1 VSLAYDACTS
11 LLRGRQCLQRTH
23 REKDLLMPPNTRS
36 AIALFTDGPT
46 ALSRVAGL
54 LLAAAGALVATMA
67 QAVAPMQE
75 PRHALVV
82 GNANYASAP
91 LVNSANDATAVAKV
105 LQKAGFTVELRI
117 NANQKQ
123 LQDAVTQ
130 FGDRLRGG
138 GAGLFYFA
146 GHGVQ
151 IKGRNFLMPVGADIK
166 REDEVPYK
174 AVDVQQVLDKME
186 TAKNRINVVVLDACR
201 DNPFA
206 RSSRSSSG
214 GLSSVDAPIG
224 SLVAFATSPGS
235 VASDGSG
242 SNGLYTQHLLANIER
257 PGLPI
262 EEVFKRV
269 RLGVR
274 LDSSGSQVPWE
285 STSLEGDFSFFPATV
300 SAKMGP
306 TVLPPPPGVELIAR
320 AERGYELLRQGKV
333 DDAER
338 IFRALAGASHPE
350 VAWMGRE
357 GVAEVLLVRGDAAG
371 ALNEAN
377 DIIARAPTRSA
388 AYLIRGRAQ
397 ALSGQAQ
404 AAEASLL
411 QAASAKTSADFSW
424 QKSSALVAVGNS
436 QRRQDPQA
444 AIKTYERASREDP
457 RSVEALSNLAVAL
470 NETGQGA
477 RAKAVLEQAQALD
490 PEDAMTAALMRQTQE
505 ALADEQDRARQTYI
519 DNAVK
524 ELAAQFRNPP
534 PRPANAGAPDDWTSP
549 VLALSVLPFQ
559 DQTLPGVTGRIGL
572 ETLVQQ
578 ELIRELQNSG
588 FTIVERRLLDK
599 VLAEVKLGS
608 SEIAD
613 QDTQIK
619 LGRVLAARVMVS
631 GVLSN
636 QGSALS
642 AAVRAIDTETT
653 QLAMVRT
660 ERSTGAPNPTE
671 LAASMAKALAATVR
685 DKYPL
690 KGRIV
695 SVDGD
700 RAIINLGKKH
710 GLKIGQTFNVL
721 IRGEP
726 IELNGRV
733 LGYKETRIAQVTVTE
748 VEELLAYGRIAEV
761 KAPLEKN
768 QRIIARKE

>member
-1 VSLAYDACTS
+1 MSIEPRLCIRRPWTAWFAA
-11 LLRGRQCLQRTH
+11 LLVWGLQ
-23 REKDLLMPPNTRS
+23 
-36 AIALFTDGPT
+36 
-46 ALSRVAGL
+46 
-54 LLAAAGALVATMA
+54 AAFA
-67 QAVAPMQE
+67 AVPAQE

-82 GNANYASAP
+82 GNAGYASAP
-91 LVNSANDATAVAKV
+91 LLNSVNDATAVAKV
-105 LQKAGFTVELRI
+105 LEKAGFTVDLKI
-117 NANQKQ
+117 NATQKQ
-123 LQDAVTQ
+123 LQDAVSV
-130 FGDRLRGG
+130 FGDRLKAG

-151 IKGRNFLMPVGADIK
+151 IKGRNFLMPVGSDIK

-186 TAKNRINVVVLDACR
+186 TAKNRINVVILDACR

-206 RSSRSSSG
+206 RSSRSGSG
-214 GLSSVDAPIG
+214 GLSQVDAPIG
-224 SLVAFATSPGS
+224 SLVAFATAPGS

-242 SNGLYTQHLLANIER
+242 ANGLYTQHLLANIER
-257 PGLPI
+257 PGLSI
-262 EEVFKRV
+262 EEIFKRV

-274 LDSSGSQVPWE
+274 LDSNGGQVPWE
-285 STSLEGDFSFFPATV
+285 STSLEGDFTFFAAGPTV
-300 SAKMGP
+300 KAGP
-306 TVLPPPPGVELIAR
+306 TVLPPPAGVEQIAR
-320 AERGYELLRQGKV
+320 AERGYELLRLGKL

-357 GVAEVLLVRGDAAG
+357 GAAEVLLARGDTNG
-371 ALNEAN
+371 ALAEAN

-388 AYLIRGRAQ
+388 AYLIRFRALAGTGQPQ
-397 ALSGQAQ
+397 AAQ
-404 AAEASLL
+404 AA
-411 QAASAKTSADFSW
+411 QAALQQAAGSQTSADFSW
-424 QKSSALVAVGNS
+424 QKANALVAVGNG
-436 QRRQDPQA
+436 QRKADPQA
-444 AIKTYERASREDP
+444 AIKSYERASRENP
-457 RSVEALSNLAVAL
+457 QSVEALSNLAVTL
-470 NETGQGA
+470 NDNGQSV
-477 RAKAVLEQAQALD
+477 RAKAVLERAQALD
-490 PEDAMTAALMRQTQE
+490 PADLMTAALMRQTQE

-524 ELAAQFRNPP
+524 DLAAQFRSPVA
-534 PRPANAGAPDDWTSP
+534 RPANMGAADDWTSP

-559 DQTLPGVTGRIGL
+559 DQTLPGAGSSRIGL
-572 ETLVQQ
+572 EAVVQQ
-578 ELIRELQNSG
+578 ELIRELQARG

-608 SEIAD
+608 SEVAD

-619 LGRVLAARVMVS
+619 LGRLLAARMMVS
-631 GVLSN
+631 GVLTT
-636 QGSALS
+636 QGNTLT

-653 QLAMVRT
+653 QLALVRS
-660 ERSTGAPNPTE
+660 ERMNTGSTGAPNPTE
-671 LAASMAKALAATVR
+671 LAATIAKSVAQTVQ

-695 SVDGD
+695 AMEGE

-710 GLKIGQTFNVL
+710 GLTAGQTFNVL
-721 IRGEP
+721 TRGEP

-733 LGYKETRIAQVTVTE
+733 LGYRENRIAQVTVTE
-748 VEELLAYGRIAEV
+748 VQELLAYGRVADA

>member
-1 VSLAYDACTS
+1 MPT
-11 LLRGRQCLQRTH
+11 LQR
-23 REKDLLMPPNTRS
+23 RS
-36 AIALFTDGPT
+36 E
-46 ALSRVAGL
+46 SRTPSDWLVWLAFL
-54 LLAAAGALVATMA
+54 LLVLVLARPVQAAA
-67 QAVAPMQE
+67 PMSE

-82 GNANYASAP
+82 GNSSYATAP
-91 LVNSANDATAVAKV
+91 LLNATNDAQAVAKV
-105 LQKAGFTVELRI
+105 LEKAGFTVDLKL
-117 NANQKQ
+117 NASQKQ
-123 LQDAVTQ
+123 LQDAVTT
-130 FGDRLRGG
+130 FGDRLKGG

-206 RSSRSSSG
+206 RSARSGSG
-214 GLSSVDAPIG
+214 GLSQVDAPIG
-224 SLVAFATSPGS
+224 SLVAFATAPGS
-235 VASDGSG
+235 VASDGRG

-274 LDSSGSQVPWE
+274 LDSNGGQVPWE
-285 STSLEGDFSFFPATV
+285 STSLEGDFSFFAASPT
-300 SAKMGP
+300 AKTGP
-306 TVLPPPPGVELIAR
+306 TVLPPPPGIENIAR
-320 AERGYELLRQGKV
+320 AERGYELLHQGKT

-350 VAWMGRE
+350 VVWMGRE
-357 GVAEVLLVRGDAAG
+357 GVAEVQLAKGDTAA
-371 ALNEAN
+371 ALTEAN
-377 DIIARAPTRSA
+377 DIIAKAPTRSA
-388 AYLIRGRAQ
+388 AYLIRGRA
-397 ALSGQAQ
+397 LSATGQAQ
-404 AAEASLL
+404 PAEAALQ
-411 QAASAKTSADFSW
+411 QAASGQTSADFSW
-424 QKSSALVAVGNS
+424 QKASALVAVGNT
-436 QRRQDPQA
+436 QRKQDPQA
-444 AIKTYERASREDP
+444 AIKTYERASRENP
-457 RSVEALSNLAVAL
+457 QSVEALSNLAVTL
-470 NETGQGA
+470 NETGQSVK
-477 RAKAVLEQAQALD
+477 AKAVLERAKALD
-490 PEDAMTAALMRQTQE
+490 PNDAMTLALMRQTQE
-505 ALADEQDRARQTYI
+505 ALAEEQDRARQTYI
-519 DNAVK
+519 DSTVK
-524 ELAAQFRNPP
+524 DLVAQFRNPP
-534 PRPANAGAPDDWTSP
+534 ARPANAAAADDWTSP
-549 VLALSVLPFQ
+549 VLAISVLPFQ
-559 DQTLPGVTGRIGL
+559 DQTLPGATGRIGL

-578 ELIRELQNSG
+578 ELIRELQNRG

-608 SEIAD
+608 SDIAD

-619 LGRVLAARVMVS
+619 LGKVLAARMMVS
-631 GVLSN
+631 GVLTS
-636 QGSALS
+636 QGQGTTLA

-653 QLAMVRT
+653 QLAMVRS
-660 ERSTGAPNPTE
+660 ERSTGTPNPTE
-671 LAASMAKALAATVR
+671 LAARIAQSVAQTVQ

-695 SVDGD
+695 SVDGE

-710 GLKIGQTFNVL
+710 GLTQGQSFNVL

-733 LGYKETRIAQVTVTE
+733 LGYKETRIAQVIVTE
-748 VEELLAYGRIAEV
+748 VQELLAYGRIAEA